1 MVQLLDETG
10 GAAEF
15 ASPLSLLQP
24 WLSLLSTTVI
34 EAELQALYHAVNAA
48 CCELE
53 AFHSAE
59 HAFSCLQS
67 GFPEYMT
74 NWFTSMFHALGR
86 ASWHWG
92 QAASWLKDFG
102 DAQRDA
108 FYQPFYAQVLLHQQ
122 RLTLLVERFQGHIA
136 RYCQEWGLAL
146 PEQQANNGGEPC

>member
-15 ASPLSLLQP
+15 ASPVSLLQP
-24 WLSLLSTTVI
+24 WLSLLSSTVI
-34 EAELQALYHAVNAA
+34 EAELQALHHAVNAA

-59 HAFSCLQS
+59 QALSCLQR
-67 GFPEYMT
+67 GFPEYVM
-74 NWFTSMFHALGR
+74 NWFTNMLHAIGR
-86 ASWHWG
+86 ASWQWG

-108 FYQPFYAQVLLHQQ
+108 LYQTLYAQVLMQQQ
-122 RLTLLVERFQGHIA
+122 RLTLLVERFQSQIA

-146 PEQQANNGGEPC
+146 PEQQINNGG